1 MGRLFKNKIIAIW
14 YIAGFMV
21 LFILF
26 LYIADSD
33 IIRKRE
39 MEKHNELLATGGVRF
54 SVILEVAD
62 ADNLSES
69 KEMLLKE
76 FKMYDM
82 AVESDAFP
90 YVYPQFK
97 DMKGASVYLTSAIVE
112 YPLYK
117 GTYPTKEQLSGGG
130 NYAVISYSQK
140 DDVYKEDG
148 KDKIDINGISFEVTG
163 YLSKYAEWMVVDKT
177 ILFSTQDAV
186 NWNWFTLNQ
195 TGRFGITVSGDNVD
209 ELTELNQRASEMI
222 DEVLDDGF
230 VIKNVSP
237 ISPCAPATDVSS
249 EFSRVPSEN
258 QIRYVAYMCIFVIIM
273 ILIITWYWTR
283 LRNKEFSILRKNGL
297 SDIRILAMVQLEV
310 LIYSSVGTATGGAIR
325 LIMIHVFDGY
335 IDTDVKYAYS
345 YFSIAVLYI
354 LASVLI
360 TSVFVFIRLV
370 MSRFTGE
377 KNEGIKKI

>member
-230 VIKNVSP
+230 VIKNV
-237 ISPCAPATDVSS
+237 VSGDYA
-249 EFSRVPSEN
+249 E
-258 QIRYVAYMCIFVIIM
+258 YVSYSHNDII
-273 ILIITWYWTR
+273 
-283 LRNKEFSILRKNGL
+283 
-297 SDIRILAMVQLEV
+297 
-310 LIYSSVGTATGGAIR
+310 
-325 LIMIHVFDGY
+325 
-335 IDTDVKYAYS
+335 
-345 YFSIAVLYI
+345 
-354 LASVLI
+354 
-360 TSVFVFIRLV
+360 
-370 MSRFTGE
+370 
-377 KNEGIKKI
+377 